1 METAFISLG
10 SNLDNPIKH
19 VLDASHEINQL
30 NNITVTRLSSIYKT
44 KPIGPQK
51 QNDFINAVAVLRTSL
66 SPIDLLSLLQSIE
79 EKHSRKRSIRWGPRS
94 LDLDILQYGKLVIS
108 TKDLK
113 IPHPE
118 LVNREFVLIPLLEV
132 TNPDFIITKHGKIK
146 KYL

>member
-19 VLDASHEINQL
+19 VLDASREINQL
-30 NNITVTRLSSIYKT
+30 NNITVTRLSSMYKT
-44 KPIGPQK
+44 KPIGPQN
-51 QNDFINAVAVLRTSL
+51 QNDFINAVAVLRTRL
-66 SPIDLLSLLQSIE
+66 SPLDLLSSLQSIE
-79 EKHSRKRSIRWGPRS
+79 EKHSRKRNIRWGPRS

-118 LVNREFVLIPLLEV
+118 LVKREFVLIPLLEV